1 MISRGSLYETSHWLS
16 LLTKRNLINREE
28 SEALVLLITREGR
41 LIMGYVKYLQ
51 SKIH

>member
-1 MISRGSLYETSHWLS
+1 MISRGSLYETRHRLS

-28 SEALVLLITREGR
+28 SEALVLLVTREST
-41 LIMGYVKYLQ
+41 LIMGYIKYLQ